1 MLRQELP
8 EIPTVESWDIAIG
21 KNVTFPIFPGFSV
34 GDLGHCCGARQVYF
48 GSLFETKNTLG
59 FDYYQEDKSHFY
71 GYKLARLDAT
81 AEVTKYFETWLERFH
96 TPSKGVY
103 GVYEAQ
109 VFKSM
114 IPGMIYIAVLNQ
126 NQLDSP
132 YGVLLREKYGWTVIS
147 GPHLNRNSQRNIY
160 ILQFIGR

>member
-1 MLRQELP
+1 MLRQKLP
-8 EIPTVESWDIAIG
+8 EIPAYESWDPEIE

-34 GDLGHCCGARQVYF
+34 DNLGHCCGARQVYF
-48 GSLFETKNTLG
+48 GSLFEMKNTLG
-59 FDYYQEDKSHFY
+59 FDYYQEDKSIFFY

-81 AEVTKYFETWLERFH
+81 AEVTEYFETWLERFH

-103 GVYEAQ
+103 DAQ
-109 VFKSM
+109 VFGSM

-147 GPHLNRNSQRNIY
+147 GPHLNHSSNRNLY